1 MNRLTNSFLLVLF
14 IPLMGLSIFVSFDL
28 PLGIFR
34 TTGAQLPYRAEI
46 FLGLA
51 FLVTLL
57 LANRSIKRWMGL
69 YTVSQTTR
77 FAFHATLA
85 KGRILRVKVYSI
97 LESSVYA
104 CCGLGLWALTSQA
117 WPAIL
122 VMLFFSL
129 DGFIFVLFGAKR
141 FAIGLSSK
149 AILVADREVTVIYY
163 TGLRKVSISQQTL
176 YFDYLESLQLSMPI
190 NVLPEQERANFV
202 QNLEKVVDADK
213 VLIQNLGPW
222 RK

>member
-1 MNRLTNSFLLVLF
+1 M
-14 IPLMGLSIFVSFDL
+14 
-28 PLGIFR
+28 
-34 TTGAQLPYRAEI
+34 
-46 FLGLA
+46 
-51 FLVTLL
+51 
-57 LANRSIKRWMGL
+57 
-69 YTVSQTTR
+69 
-77 FAFHATLA
+77 
-85 KGRILRVKVYSI
+85 
-97 LESSVYA
+97 
-104 CCGLGLWALTSQA
+104 
-117 WPAIL
+117 
-122 VMLFFSL
+122 
-129 DGFIFVLFGAKR
+129 LFGAKR